1 MMMKTRK
8 LWALMALAACV
19 GITSCKEDEEI
30 TTTYTAPVLT
40 TESTGFL
47 VLNNGQM
54 GQLDGTLSWYDYN
67 TEQVSNSVF
76 LAANGRS
83 LGDTPNRCT
92 VYGSKLYIAVNV
104 SNTIE
109 VVDARTFRSLKQ
121 ISLANHAVIGEPRDV
136 IGHNG
141 FVYVSLYSGHVARI
155 DTTTLTFDTKVVKVG
170 NNPEI
175 MAISGDYLYVPNS
188 AYGEGTTVSQI
199 RLSTFENVKTIDG
212 ITNPMQMLTDAAG
225 NVYALT
231 GGTYDASWNQIG
243 AGVYKLDLDGTNHTL
258 VCPATIADIPAG
270 SNTLY
275 TVNAPY
281 GSSSITYNK
290 VNLTGTEGYQPE
302 TLPLSAE
309 SPCGI
314 AADPLTGNIVLTS
327 LAIIGGWPS
336 YDTDGYAL
344 LYSPEGSL
352 LKRVEVGV
360 SPCGIVFLN
369 QQKAVQP

>member
-1 MMMKTRK
+1 MKK
-8 LWALMALAACV
+8 NWKWGALMALAACV
-19 GITSCKEDEEI
+19 GLTSCEEDE
-30 TTTYTAPVLT
+30 ALT
-40 TESTGFL
+40 TPSTPPALTAESPDFFI
-47 VLNNGQM
+47 LNEGQIGQM
-54 GQLDGTLSWYDYN
+54 DGSLSWYDYDAGQMN
-67 TEQVSNSVF
+67 NNVF
-76 LAANGRS
+76 LGANGRS

-92 VYGSKLYIAVNV
+92 IYGSKLYIAVNV

-155 DTTTLTFDTKVVKVG
+155 DTTTLAFDTKVVKVG
-170 NNPEI
+170 DNPEI

-188 AYGEGTTVSQI
+188 FYGKGTTVSQI

-225 NVYALT
+225 HVYALT
-231 GGTYDASWNQIG
+231 GGTYDAAWNQIG
-243 AGVYKLDLDGTNHTL
+243 AGVYKLDLDGTAHTL

-281 GSSSITYNK
+281 GSATVTYNK

-302 TLPLSAE
+302 ALPLSAE
-309 SPCGI
+309 SPCGL
-314 AADPLTGNIVLTS
+314 AVDPLTGNIVLTS

-369 QQKAVQP
+369 QQKVVRP